1 MAIAENTEGV
11 GAVSGLAW
19 TSMNGTGLNTTM
31 LAQVNDDVAAAVSIA
46 EALLEAANG
55 AFNLGWQAFSLNDLA
70 MGAAL
75 GERALLQRTDLQ
87 TTSADDTPADWAAF
101 IARALPSAL
110 ANSPDADETM
120 SLVAWRRL
128 AADLQAYA
136 ALQASRRAPSD
147 NAWAAVTHQDGQ
159 WFVNGQSLSL
169 LDLFTAVRVNQV
181 ANFQEAQSGLIDA
194 ITANNSLLAAAREWS
209 ATIRARRPTGEGEA
223 SITVFDLLAF
233 IRKWGYDPAIFSTSS
248 PVTLNANSNALT
260 FDRWLNSIKA
270 YVDLKDTE
278 NQTLQVELTRKAD
291 RQAEVLE
298 AMVSF
303 ANKSSKTGNRMAG
316 NLG

>member
-1 MAIAENTEGV
+1 
-11 GAVSGLAW
+11 
-19 TSMNGTGLNTTM
+19 
-31 LAQVNDDVAAAVSIA
+31 
-46 EALLEAANG
+46 
-55 AFNLGWQAFSLNDLA
+55 
-70 MGAAL
+70 
-75 GERALLQRTDLQ
+75 
-87 TTSADDTPADWAAF
+87 
-101 IARALPSAL
+101 
-110 ANSPDADETM
+110 
-120 SLVAWRRL
+120 
-128 AADLQAYA
+128 
-136 ALQASRRAPSD
+136 
-147 NAWAAVTHQDGQ
+147 
-159 WFVNGQSLSL
+159 
-169 LDLFTAVRVNQV
+169 
-181 ANFQEAQSGLIDA
+181 
-194 ITANNSLLAAAREWS
+194 
-209 ATIRARRPTGEGEA
+209 
-223 SITVFDLLAF
+223 VFDLLAF